1 MTSLPRP
8 PEHQIIFTPEF
19 ALAQDDYLWFFYIL
33 TLFVLVTL
41 VLALIVNKYFKKKFL
56 KISSYVISGTLFQY
70 FAKFILKSFDSVF
83 AHDLGFPFK
92 IIYWFWDFS
101 FYIVGLILN
110 IIIITIFYFIADKLV
125 QSYLRGRIYVNS
137 QNNSNE
143 SNTTQ

>member
-1 MTSLPRP
+1 MTSLQRP
-8 PEHQIIFTPEF
+8 PELQIIFTPEF
-19 ALAQDDYLWFFYIL
+19 ALTQVDYLWFFYIL

-41 VLALIVNKYFKKKFL
+41 VSALIVNKYFKQKFV
-56 KISSYVISGTLFQY
+56 KILSYVISAIFFQY

-92 IIYWFWDFS
+92 IIYWLWDFNL
-101 FYIVGLILN
+101 YIVGLILN
-110 IIIITIFYFIADKLV
+110 IIIITIFYFLADKLV
-125 QSYLRGRIYVNS
+125 QSYLRKRKDVRS